1 MRAKNF
7 AVNEYVTSD
16 EIKKIRKKLHLT
28 QKEFAQLVGS
38 SKPTIERWEKENAQ
52 IRGPIVLLIEMLNHD
67 MDYVVS
73 LEIPPKEL
81 PIRMWYMYKNK
92 PCTLI
97 DVDEAKKIVRIK
109 NYVDN
114 VQFTV
119 FGSNTE
125 PSIADYEDF
134 LESRCLP
141 RSRDKIKL
149 ELKESDIPFYD
160 PYLIVKKRRGEWQKE
175 YNQMTIRRA
184 NENDIP
190 RLLELLEQVLQIHA
204 DIRPDIFIPGT
215 TKYTNEELAQMIKDD
230 TRPIYVAAD
239 ENDNCLGYAFCQL
252 QEQPFSNN
260 MVPFTSLFIDDTQ
273 IIDKKRG
280 KRHHIV

>member
-1 MRAKNF
+1 MENMNMRAKNF

-73 LEIPPKEL
+73 QEIPPKEL

-114 VQFTV
+114 VQFTA

-141 RSRDKIKL
+141 KSRDKIKL
-149 ELKESDIPFYD
+149 ELKELDIPFYD
-160 PYLIVKKRRGEWQKE
+160 PYLIIKKTQGRMAEDDFWIQIEKE
-175 YNQMTIRRA
+175 
-184 NENDIP
+184 
-190 RLLELLEQVLQIHA
+190 
-204 DIRPDIFIPGT
+204 
-215 TKYTNEELAQMIKDD
+215 KKDGR
-230 TRPIYVAAD
+230 T
-239 ENDNCLGYAFCQL
+239 F
-252 QEQPFSNN
+252 
-260 MVPFTSLFIDDTQ
+260 
-273 IIDKKRG
+273 
-280 KRHHIV
+280 